1 MKNPVLNISSL
12 VGVIVLAFAIPY
24 FVEAFTVLNFTVYII
39 MAILSLSL
47 AFVWG
52 MGGIMVLGH
61 SAFFGLG
68 AYAYAIAAV
77 NFGPGWEAVTLSML
91 VPATFA
97 ALLGYFMFY
106 GRISDIYVG
115 VITLAV
121 TLILFNLINS
131 TSGPQYKIGS
141 APIGG
146 YNGITAVPTLSWPN
160 GNFIDINGMF
170 YLSVG
175 LLILS
180 YLFIRYYLSTRY
192 GKVTVAIRENERR
205 AELLGYNVAQS
216 KLITFSIGGAIAGLA
231 GCMFANWGSFVG
243 PTIFGLV
250 QSAQIIIWVIV
261 GGRGTLIGPILSCIA
276 IQWMTTQLGMQQ
288 VVNVGFVLGI
298 VLTIFVL
305 LVPSGLAPLLA
316 KIPNVVRS
324 RLNGKP
330 KEDVALGSPAEEGQ
344 T

>member
-1 MKNPVLNISSL
+1 MSSMYKTIAAL
-12 VGVIVLAFAIPY
+12 IAVVVATY
-24 FVEAFTVLNFTVYII
+24 FVPSVLEVFSVLNFTVYVI
-39 MAILSLSL
+39 MGMLALSL

-52 MGGIMVLGH
+52 MGGIMVLGQ

-68 AYAYAIAAV
+68 AYTYAIAAL
-77 NFGPGWEAVTLSML
+77 NFGAGWEAVVLSM
-91 VPATFA
+91 VIPAIFA

-141 APIGG
+141 ARIGG
-146 YNGITAVPTLSWPN
+146 YNGITSIPTLDWPN

-175 LLILS
+175 LVIVV
-180 YLFIRYYLSTRY
+180 YLMVKFYLSTKY
-192 GKVTVAIRENERR
+192 GKVTIAIRENERR
-205 AELLGYNVAQS
+205 AELLGYNVS
-216 KLITFSIGGAIAGLA
+216 LNKLITFSIGGAIAGLS
-231 GCMFANWGSFVG
+231 GCMFANWGAFVS
-243 PTIFGLV
+243 PTLFGLV

-261 GGRGTLIGPILSCIA
+261 GGRGTLIGPIFGCIA
-276 IQWMTTQLGMQQ
+276 IQWMMAQLGTQQ
-288 VVNVGFVLGI
+288 TLNASFVLGV

-305 LVPSGLAPLLA
+305 LVPTGLAPLITGFFKKILGA
-316 KIPNVVRS
+316 KDKKSSIKNQ
-324 RLNGKP
+324 GA
-330 KEDVALGSPAEEGQ
+330 ALDKGSNS
-344 T
+344 